1 MAQQLLEFGLLL
13 IRSTCDF
20 EKALGEWTCKAPRDK
35 TSKNFKTHFTE
46 AQAQLKYIRGPTMLQ
61 AGYHHANMLAS
72 QIRDDIAN
80 RNTEML
86 TMVENLADKPP
97 ALIE

>member
-1 MAQQLLEFGLLL
+1 
-13 IRSTCDF
+13 
-20 EKALGEWTCKAPRDK
+20 
-35 TSKNFKTHFTE
+35 
-46 AQAQLKYIRGPTMLQ
+46 MLQ
-61 AGYHHANMLAS
+61 AGYHHANILAT